1 MKRIGTFFLSAVLA
15 LVSAAEA
22 DDTSRRQELA
32 AQLLDAMQME
42 KQMESQVDAMKASIG
57 QMVPGGAGAGA
68 GSEFL
73 DLILAEMSF
82 ENLKSEYVA
91 VYAEVFTAAELQG
104 LLAFYRSPVGR
115 SWAEKQPEVNMR
127 LMQISQSKMAKL
139 MPRIMEEMTKNMPQG
154 MSDMM
159 LQGAEPA
166 PAPAAADESE

>member
-1 MKRIGTFFLSAVLA
+1 MKRIGTFFLSVVLA

-22 DDTSRRQELA
+22 DDTSRRQALA

-42 KQMESQVDAMKASIG
+42 KQMESQVDAVHASLG
-57 QMVPGGAGAGA
+57 QMLPGGVETGL
-68 GSEFL
+68 GSGL
-73 DLILAEMSF
+73 RDLIFAEMSF
-82 ENLKSEYVA
+82 ENIKSEYVA
-91 VYAEVFTAAELQG
+91 VLAEVFTAAELQG

-115 SWAEKQPEVNMR
+115 SWAEKQPEVDMR
-127 LMQISQSKMAKL
+127 LMQITQSKMAKL

-159 LQGAEPA
+159 PQGAEPA

>member
-1 MKRIGTFFLSAVLA
+1 MKRIGTILLSAVLA

-22 DDTSRRQELA
+22 DDTSRRQALA

-57 QMVPGGAGAGA
+57 QMVPGGGAGA

-73 DLILAEMSF
+73 DLILAEMSY
-82 ENLKSEYVA
+82 ENIKSEYVA
-91 VYAEVFTAAELQG
+91 IYAEVFTAAELQG

-127 LMQISQSKMAKL
+127 LMQITQSKMAKL
-139 MPRIMEEMTKNMPQG
+139 MPRIMEEMTKTMPQG

-159 LQGAEPA
+159 PQGAEPA

>member
-1 MKRIGTFFLSAVLA
+1 MKRIGTFFLSVVLA

-22 DDTSRRQELA
+22 DDTSRRQALA

-42 KQMESQVDAMKASIG
+42 KQMESQVDASKAALG
-57 QMVPGGAGAGA
+57 QMLPGGVETGLGL
-68 GSEFL
+68 GFL
-73 DLILAEMSF
+73 DLILAEMSY
-82 ENLKSEYVA
+82 ENIKSEYVA
-91 VYAEVFTAAELQG
+91 VHAEVFTAAELQG

-127 LMQISQSKMAKL
+127 LMQISQGKMAKL

-159 LQGAEPA
+159 PQGAEPA